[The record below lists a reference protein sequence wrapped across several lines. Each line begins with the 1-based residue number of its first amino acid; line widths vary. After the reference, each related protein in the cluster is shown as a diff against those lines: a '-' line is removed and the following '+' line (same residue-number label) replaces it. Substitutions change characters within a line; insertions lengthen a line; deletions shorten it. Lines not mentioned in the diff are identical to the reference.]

1 MRLFLTGIVLVPGGF
16 VRDAASVVSLFCG
29 FCFEYKALGGIDVA
43 QLAADVGKA
52 ALHGYGS
59 ASFGKLWQ
67 CAIEHLADCCFEAVQ
82 VIGFIDRFLI
92 LQPAVIDRN
101 IPELYRI
108 PLVRHLKNYY
118 NIGGI
123 PEVVQGWNENHDY
136 AEAEKFQ
143 DRILHDYPGTFD
155 KYTLSKNRYGHF

>member
-1 MRLFLTGIVLVPGGF
+1 MRLFLTGTVLVPDGF
-16 VRDAASVVSLFCG
+16 VRDAASAVCLFCG
-29 FCFEYKALGGIDVA
+29 ISFENKALGRIDVA

-59 ASFGKLWQ
+59 ASFGKLGK

-101 IPELYRI
+101 IS
-108 PLVRHLKNYY
+108 Y
-118 NIGGI
+118 NGWRAGGQCFQHNDAFGFLFAQEGEYIGSTVSI
-123 PEVVQGWNENHDY
+123 E
-136 AEAEKFQ
+136 
-143 DRILHDYPGTFD
+143 
-155 KYTLSKNRYGHF
+155 

>member
-1 MRLFLTGIVLVPGGF
+1 M
-16 VRDAASVVSLFCG
+16 RDAASAVSLFCG
-29 FCFEYKALGGIDVA
+29 FCFENQALGGIDAA

-101 IPELYRI
+101 IS
-108 PLVRHLKNYY
+108 Y
-118 NIGGI
+118 NGWCAGGQCFQYNDALGFLFAQEGEYIGSTVSI
-123 PEVVQGWNENHDY
+123 Q
-136 AEAEKFQ
+136 
-143 DRILHDYPGTFD
+143 
-155 KYTLSKNRYGHF
+155 